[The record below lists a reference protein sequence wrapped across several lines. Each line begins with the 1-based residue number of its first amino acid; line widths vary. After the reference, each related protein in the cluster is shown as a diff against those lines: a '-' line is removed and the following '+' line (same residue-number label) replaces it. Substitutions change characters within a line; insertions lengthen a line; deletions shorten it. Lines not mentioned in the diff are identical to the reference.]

1 MKKMMVAAGLV
12 VVASLFAAGAAFAC
26 GWGMGYGP
34 GYHGRGANTET
45 MKNFQKETLSL
56 RDDLITKEIDLENEY
71 MKPAPDN
78 ARIASLRKDIVDIQA
93 KIQVVAD
100 RHGAPAWGP
109 GSGGM
114 MGGSMMAGVGYPCP
128 MWR

>member
-1 MKKMMVAAGLV
+1 MKKTLVAAGLV
-12 VVASLFAAGAAFAC
+12 VLAGLFAAGAAFAWC
-26 GWGMGYGP
+26 GWDMGYAP
-34 GYHGRGANTET
+34 GYHGRGANTDT
-45 MKNFQKETLSL
+45 MRNFQKETLSL
-56 RDDLITKEIDLENEY
+56 RDELMAKELDIENEY

-100 RHGAPAWGP
+100 MHGAPAWGP

-114 MGGSMMAGVGYPCP
+114 MAGAGYPCP